1 MNEILIF
8 NEQTLI
14 ISLSFLVLFLII
26 FALAIISINLTKNFN
41 SRVAL
46 MRTVIDNFIPTLGI
60 EKNLDLILIK
70 THELVEARSYSF
82 YIFNPTNNH
91 FTLKAVRQLTSDGQ
105 IAPSY
110 SGLLPYDKENYS
122 PSLSIS
128 LNDIPKTA
136 SIVKEGEVPLL
147 VIPVK
152 GGKGLIR
159 IGPISIIK
167 KKTITQLNYLGEL
180 LESPLN
186 NLIDEEEQQRDFE
199 VMKTSAK
206 AVKYINNLFVNES
219 EYIKLLVQTCSR
231 NITPLTSLIFVDDKL
246 SYSTGVSK
254 QIAQSL
260 NIRLNEIVGEK
271 PFLIVPNTNPIH
283 KKLKDQLRF
292 NVGNYC
298 AIAQFSI
305 LNKQY
310 AILFSFEKTEVDEE
324 KNRQRAI
331 KELLNN
337 IKQLIKLKQSNQS
350 LSSAYIELLKTIADM
365 IDNTTPYTVGYSK
378 QMSRY
383 SMAIAKELKL
393 SDTQIKSI
401 GIAAYFSNIGVLGLS
416 DGLVMKEGKYSEEE
430 YEQMKLHSEVGAA
443 IIENTIAHNE
453 VANYIRYHHERIDG
467 NGYPSR
473 LKGEEI
479 PIGAKIIFVVQT
491 FLAKIN
497 GRQYRDALP
506 FDEAL
511 NILRNAAGS
520 QLDTQVLY
528 LFIEW
533 FNKHRNLKAGENRA
547 LGNCWDLCCVS
558 PSICSGCPAFQNSPA
573 NCWEQPT
580 NNCEAHGKNCKTCF
594 VYTEAAARLK
604 NTNRSAI

>member
-1 MNEILIF
+1 MSEILIF
-8 NEQTLI
+8 NQQTLI
-14 ISLSFLVLFLII
+14 IATSFLVLFILI
-26 FALAIISINLTKNFN
+26 FVLAIVSFNRTKKFN
-41 SRVAL
+41 SKVTL
-46 MRTVIDNFIPTLGI
+46 MRTVIDNFIPTIGI

-70 THELVEARSYSF
+70 AYELVEARNYSF

-122 PSLSIS
+122 PPLSIL
-128 LNDIPKTA
+128 LNDIPKSA

-147 VIPVK
+147 VIPIK

-159 IGPISIIK
+159 IGPVSKVK
-167 KKTITQLNYLGEL
+167 KNIVTQLNYLGEL

-186 NLIDEEEQQRDFE
+186 NLIDEEEQQRTFE

-206 AVKYINNLFVNES
+206 AVKYINNLFVNET

-231 NITPLTSLIFVDDKL
+231 NVNPAASSILVDGKI
-246 SYSTGVSK
+246 SYSTGISK
-254 QIAQSL
+254 QNAQGL
-260 NIRLNEIVGEK
+260 NISLKDIVGDK
-271 PFLIVPNTNPIH
+271 PFLIVSNTNPLY
-283 KKLKDQLRF
+283 KKLKEKIRVS
-292 NVGNYC
+292 VGNYF

-310 AILFSFEKTEVDEE
+310 AILFSFEKSSVDIEQS
-324 KNRQRAI
+324 RQRYI

-337 IKQLIKLKQSNQS
+337 IKQLSYFKHRNQPI
-350 LSSAYIELLKTIADM
+350 SSAYIELLKAIADM
-365 IDNTTPYTVGYSK
+365 IDNTTPYSVGYSK

-383 SMAIAKELKL
+383 SIAIAKVLKL
-393 SDTQIKSI
+393 SESQINSI
-401 GIAAYFSNIGVLGLS
+401 GLAAYFSNIGVLGLS

-479 PIGAKIIFVVQT
+479 PIGARIIFVVQT

-497 GRQYRDALP
+497 GRQYRDPLP
-506 FDEAL
+506 FDDAL
-511 NILRNAAGS
+511 NILRSAAGS
-520 QLDTQVLY
+520 QLDTQISY
-528 LFIEW
+528 LFNEW
-533 FNKHRNLKAGENRA
+533 FNKRRILRAGQNKA
-547 LGNCWDLCCVS
+547 LGNCWDLCCTSGVV
-558 PSICSGCPAFQNSPA
+558 CSGCPAFRNSTI
-573 NCWEQPT
+573 NCWEQST
-580 NNCEAHGKNCKTCF
+580 NNCEAHGKTCKTCF
-594 VYTEAAARLK
+594 VYTETAARLK